1 MTKKGMNGKDA
12 DKLLE
17 IGDDFDYVEN
27 LPIKLK
33 MKWESDLLREKYHEK
48 MNE

>member
-33 MKWESDLLREKYHEK
+33 MK
-48 MNE
+48 